1 MEVATQSEIH
11 YITRHNLNQDSY
23 LEKIVYPNMRSNYY
37 WSNNFS
43 KEFYIDL
50 AYAGFISITTQD
62 SESNILL
69 LPEMQF
75 AYSILDFENLHI
87 SKKVKS
93 LMRKGSFRFSIN
105 QRFYDVLEAIINHHD
120 DNWLYGRYEELL
132 EDIQHTPKNKRD
144 FRIISVEV
152 TCSFTGKLIAGEVG
166 YIIGRTYTSL
176 TGFSSKERAYSNYGN
191 LQMVL
196 LSQVLQKNGFAFWNL
211 GHPYMEYK
219 NSLGA
224 KIYTREE
231 FLKRWKIARDEKLP
245 KLDYR

>member
-1 MEVATQSEIH
+1 MEVSTEPEIH
-11 YITRHNLNQDSY
+11 YITKYNLQQNFY
-23 LEKIVYPNMRSNYY
+23 LEKIVYPNMRCNYY

-62 SESNILL
+62 SQSNMLL

-75 AYSILDFENLHI
+75 AYSILDFKNLHI

-93 LMRKGSFRFSIN
+93 LMKKGGFRFSVN
-105 QRFYDVLEAIINHHD
+105 KRFYDVIEAIINHHS
-120 DNWLYGRYEELL
+120 DNWLYGRYEEML
-132 EDIQHTPKNKRD
+132 EDLYTTPKNKRD
-144 FRIISVEV
+144 FRVISVEV
-152 TCSFTGKLIAGEVG
+152 TCAFTGKLIAGEVG

-176 TGFSSKERAYSNYGN
+176 TGFSSKERIYRNYGN

-196 LSQVLQKNGFAFWNL
+196 LSKVLEKNGFAFWNL

-231 FLKRWKIARDEKLP
+231 FLKRWKVARDEKLP
-245 KLDYR
+245 KLDYK

>member
-1 MEVATQSEIH
+1 MELLREPEIH
-11 YITRHNLNQDSY
+11 YITKHNLQNDSF
-23 LEKIVYPNMRSNYY
+23 LEKVVYPNMRCNYY

-50 AYAGFISITTQD
+50 AYAGFITITTED
-62 SESNILL
+62 SQSNLLL
-69 LPEMQF
+69 LPEIEF
-75 AYSILDFENLHI
+75 AYSILDFKNLHI

-93 LMRKGSFRFSIN
+93 LIKKGGFRFSIN
-105 QRFYDVLEAIINHHD
+105 QRFYEVLEAIANHHNH
-120 DNWLYGRYEELL
+120 NWLYGKYEELL
-132 EDIQHTPKNKRD
+132 EDLYRSHKNKKD
-144 FRIISVEV
+144 FRVISVEV
-152 TCSFTGKLIAGEVG
+152 ICSFTGKLIAGEVG

-176 TGFSSKERAYSNYGN
+176 TGFSSKEKIYRNYGN

-196 LSQVLQKNGFAFWNL
+196 LSKLLEKNGFAFWNL
-211 GHPYMEYK
+211 GQPYMEYK

-245 KLDYR
+245 KLDYK